1 MNQVVKERETLFE
14 PDTDWDTP
22 GLHMLWTSPLEAH
35 SLHHSGI
42 GSQPASQPA
51 RFSCILSKKWGRLAY
66 NSPSLCCFQNKMALP
81 TGQYPDEPL
90 TSTTSSL
97 E

>member
-81 TGQYPDEPL
+81 TGQYPDKPL

>member
-1 MNQVVKERETLFE
+1 MNQVVKEGETLFE
-14 PDTDWDTP
+14 ADAVWDTP
-22 GLHMLWTSPLEAH
+22 GLHRLWTSPLEAH
-35 SLHHSGI
+35 SFHHSGA
-42 GSQPASQPA
+42 GSQPASRAA

-66 NSPSLCCFQNKMALP
+66 NSPSLCCFQNEMALP
-81 TGQYPDEPL
+81 TRQYPDKPL